1 MLATMSAALA
11 SMSSLT
17 TALASES
24 MLVAAS
30 GSASV
35 LARQYSIRV
44 GVGFSVESVL
54 ESLSVLA
61 TMSTSASMS
70 LLATAI
76 ASTSATA
83 STSTSAQKALSD
95 TADLIRDINPLLGF
109 YRTPK
114 PLLARKAPIISIFLM
129 NSCIGVRN

>member
-1 MLATMSAALA
+1 MLATMYTSA
-11 SMSSLT
+11 SMSLLT

-70 LLATAI
+70 LLAI

>member
-1 MLATMSAALA
+1 MLATMSALA
-11 SMSSLT
+11 SMSLLT

-70 LLATAI
+70 LLAI

>member
-1 MLATMSAALA
+1 MLATKSASA

-70 LLATAI
+70 LLAI

-114 PLLARKAPIISIFLM
+114 LLLARKAPIISIFLM